1 MRMIPGCYLLWT
13 LGCFLSMDPRL
24 FLSMDLFTSP
34 QDEENLLA
42 ALLCRIEE
50 PAGILTYYYEQAA

>member
-1 MRMIPGCYLLWT
+1 
-13 LGCFLSMDPRL
+13 MDPRL